1 MYVRTYVRTVRTY
14 VRTDVRTHLVPY
26 ALGPPL
32 LRPRVVPGGVGGRGW
47 AGVGGGGAGAEG
59 GRGIRR
65 SKRKWPGGR
74 RGPEAEEER
83 GSIRHTYVRQ

>member
-1 MYVRTYVRTVRTY
+1 MCVRTYVRTVRTY

-47 AGVGGGGAGAEG
+47 AEAARGQKGVGGYAGAKENGRAGDG
-59 GRGIRR
+59 GPKLRR
-65 SKRKWPGGR
+65 SGNL
-74 RGPEAEEER
+74 
-83 GSIRHTYVRQ
+83 